1 MFQLD
6 QSNPEK
12 VKLENNISSSLFLF
26 RFIIAEIEAL
36 CKLTVDVDV
45 DAGGDRLGVVVVVAP
60 ALQLGVEILPGQPL
74 QLHRVPALAR
84 RDLLP
89 AGVEE
94 GPRPPPADTGAGP
107 ACQ

>member
-6 QSNPEK
+6 QTNPEK
-12 VKLENNISSSLFLF
+12 VKLENNISSSIFLPLI
-26 RFIIAEIEAL
+26 IIAEIEAV

-45 DAGGDRLGVVVVVAP
+45 DVGGDGLGVVVVVPP
-60 ALQLGVEILPGQPL
+60 ALQLGVEILPGEPL
-74 QLHRVPALAR
+74 QLHRVPALPR

-94 GPRPPPADTGAGP
+94 GPRPPPGHTGAGP